1 MCRTTQVFC
10 GSLVV
15 FLLSSYTTA
24 MIPSWLSAVSF
35 KCHGE
40 GDNCAGALIDK
51 QWIVT
56 TASCFQKC
64 NGSTL
69 QRFKAFLNIP
79 VKEKRR
85 IKNGTKVSVEDVWI
99 HPRYDSIT
107 YANNL
112 ALVKLECH
120 DLILNIDAN
129 FTKANC
135 SMLVDYVTQNHSGY
149 LHSSKKRFRSR
160 ELSWEM
166 DSEGNVTLSRC
177 SIGLGMDT
185 IYYCA
190 NKPVAVSS
198 NKMSECVK
206 RRRIVPTTP
215 ICYHNEWIISV
226 MQDNKA
232 VCTPSTDVPL
242 PTDKPTPTP
251 DISTDEPTLAPTSN
265 TTSMPTNQSGST
277 ANPNPET
284 VRLPPTEAVTPQ
296 STETV
301 RPQPSKAV
309 TPQPTEVAT
318 PQSTKTVRPQP
329 TEVVTPWSTKVV
341 SPQPTEVVTPQA
353 TKAVNPQSTEAV
365 TPQSTEAVTPQPTEF
380 ATLQSTETV
389 TPQSTEAVTSQST
402 KAMTPQSTEAM
413 IPQPTEVVIPHST
426 EAVTPQPTE
435 DISLEPVTT
444 STTPSQTPGD
454 NGGCV
459 LIIDNGKAAVIHNFN
474 DGATLVI
481 EYTCNRGY
489 HFSLNNNKLNRVCI
503 NGNMTSKPPPCKP
516 ITCRPFEPI
525 ANGKIEVTGLT
536 YASVAHFI
544 CDPGYYITGSAVRSC
559 DTDGEWNGIEGVCKR
574 KCTVPQS
581 IKCNDGTRVYP
592 TKSAFADIGDVVQYR
607 VPSGY
612 GLIGDPLICQPD
624 STWSAP
630 PDCLKLCDERQNIP
644 NAVVTINRDI
654 KSYTR
659 KITCNQGYQPDGSDV
674 QSCYFGTWTPI
685 FRSCKR
691 GCSDFSLANGST
703 TMMLDNQFALMEC
716 DKGFHLDPPLVL
728 ISCKEGMW
736 LPSIPTCVPDQ

>member
-56 TASCFQKC
+56 TASCFPKC

-79 VKEKRR
+79 VKGKGR

-135 SMLVDYVTQNHSGY
+135 SMLVDCVTKNHSGY

-226 MQDNKA
+226 MQGKSI
-232 VCTPSTDVPL
+232 VV
-242 PTDKPTPTP
+242 
-251 DISTDEPTLAPTSN
+251 LA
-265 TTSMPTNQSGST
+265 
-277 ANPNPET
+277 
-284 VRLPPTEAVTPQ
+284 
-296 STETV
+296 
-301 RPQPSKAV
+301 
-309 TPQPTEVAT
+309 
-318 PQSTKTVRPQP
+318 
-329 TEVVTPWSTKVV
+329 
-341 SPQPTEVVTPQA
+341 
-353 TKAVNPQSTEAV
+353 
-365 TPQSTEAVTPQPTEF
+365 
-380 ATLQSTETV
+380 
-389 TPQSTEAVTSQST
+389 
-402 KAMTPQSTEAM
+402 
-413 IPQPTEVVIPHST
+413 I
-426 EAVTPQPTE
+426 
-435 DISLEPVTT
+435 
-444 STTPSQTPGD
+444 
-454 NGGCV
+454 
-459 LIIDNGKAAVIHNFN
+459 
-474 DGATLVI
+474 
-481 EYTCNRGY
+481 
-489 HFSLNNNKLNRVCI
+489 
-503 NGNMTSKPPPCKP
+503 
-516 ITCRPFEPI
+516 
-525 ANGKIEVTGLT
+525 
-536 YASVAHFI
+536 
-544 CDPGYYITGSAVRSC
+544 
-559 DTDGEWNGIEGVCKR
+559 
-574 KCTVPQS
+574 
-581 IKCNDGTRVYP
+581 
-592 TKSAFADIGDVVQYR
+592 
-607 VPSGY
+607 
-612 GLIGDPLICQPD
+612 
-624 STWSAP
+624 
-630 PDCLKLCDERQNIP
+630 
-644 NAVVTINRDI
+644 
-654 KSYTR
+654 
-659 KITCNQGYQPDGSDV
+659 
-674 QSCYFGTWTPI
+674 
-685 FRSCKR
+685 
-691 GCSDFSLANGST
+691 
-703 TMMLDNQFALMEC
+703 
-716 DKGFHLDPPLVL
+716 
-728 ISCKEGMW
+728 
-736 LPSIPTCVPDQ
+736 